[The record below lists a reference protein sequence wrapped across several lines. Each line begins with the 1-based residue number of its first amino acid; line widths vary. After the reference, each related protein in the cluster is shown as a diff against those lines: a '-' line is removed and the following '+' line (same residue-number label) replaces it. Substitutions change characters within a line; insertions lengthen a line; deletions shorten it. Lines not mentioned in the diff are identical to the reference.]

1 MPNYKITVEY
11 DGTEFSGWQ
20 LQPNMRTV
28 QGELE
33 SAISKLNGDRLVRI
47 NGAGRTDAGVHAW
60 GQVASF
66 FLDKKWEE
74 NKLCK
79 AINGNSENDLNV
91 KDCNIVEKNFHA
103 RYSAIKRMYKYSCFI
118 GRSPISQ
125 RYAWEITKPL
135 SFKRLNECAKLLI
148 GDLDFTSFSK
158 HVPEK
163 KNQRCI
169 VNQSQWIKSGTFVIF
184 TIEANRFLQHLVR
197 CLVGTMVLVATGQT
211 TVKKFSEI
219 LEEKNFKATVYRAP
233 AKGLFLQNVKY
244 Q

>member
-1 MPNYKITVEY
+1 LPNYKITIEY

-28 QGELE
+28 QGELQ
-33 SAISKLNGDRLVRI
+33 SAISKLNGDRLVKI

-66 FLDKKWEE
+66 FLDKKWEV
-74 NKLCK
+74 NKLCN
-79 AINGNSENDLNV
+79 AINGNSEDDLNI

-135 SFKRLNECAKLLI
+135 SLEKLNDCAKLLI

-158 HVPEK
+158 HIPEK

-197 CLVGTMVLVATGQT
+197 CLVGTMVLVATGQK
-211 TVKKFSEI
+211 TVEKFSEI
-219 LEEKNFKATVYRAP
+219 LEEKNFEAKVYRAP
-233 AKGLFLQNVKY
+233 ANGLFLQNVKY

>member
-1 MPNYKITVEY
+1 
-11 DGTEFSGWQ
+11 
-20 LQPNMRTV
+20 MRTV

-184 TIEANRFLQHLVR
+184 TIEANRFLQHLS
-197 CLVGTMVLVATGQT
+197 L
-211 TVKKFSEI
+211 I
-219 LEEKNFKATVYRAP
+219 HI
-233 AKGLFLQNVKY
+233 
-244 Q
+244 